1 MLGETNLQL
10 LLKDMRPH
18 LQPQSYVF
26 VSVSNSTVFD
36 MDKVFARVNEPEGVT
51 LILTKQQAI
60 EWQLEYVS
68 EFSLIT
74 LQIHSSLDAVGLTA
88 AFSTALANHGIS
100 ANVIA
105 GFYHD
110 HILVAKKDANKA
122 IDVLEK
128 LTQQAG

>member
-1 MLGETNLQL
+1 MFGETNLQL
-10 LLKDMRPH
+10 LIKNMRPL

-26 VSVSNSTVFD
+26 VSVSNVEAFD
-36 MDKVFARVNEPEGVT
+36 MDKVFARINEPEGVT
-51 LILTKQQAI
+51 LVLTKQQAV
-60 EWQLEYVS
+60 EWQLEYAS

-88 AFSTALANHGIS
+88 AFSSALAKHGIS

-110 HILVAKKDANKA
+110 HILVAKQDANKA
-122 IDVLEK
+122 IDVLET
-128 LTQQAG
+128 LAQQAG